1 MDMPHVGD
9 KSEQV
14 IWLRRGVMVRPGDE
28 VQMRNVPYFTCLKFK
43 NDNNNNNNVTHEK
56 NKKTK
61 GKFPKETVSEERDK
75 EIVSE
80 ERDLPNEGVL

>member
-9 KSEQV
+9 ESKQI

-28 VQMRNVPYFTCLKFK
+28 VQMGNVPYFTCLRF
-43 NDNNNNNNVTHEK
+43 NNNKMQTHGK

-61 GKFPKETVSEERDK
+61 GKFPKETVSEERD
-75 EIVSE
+75 
-80 ERDLPNEGVL
+80 LPNEGVL